1 MILRFLQLG
10 AHYLATSTA
19 KLVLTVKLAG
29 ALRKA
34 LRGTVSRIMSQVAIL
49 RCLKKPLAASDCVE
63 LDIPIRS
70 FVSILIPCHN
80 AERWVA
86 QAVESALAQTWLQK
100 EVLVVD
106 DGSQDGSLD
115 AIKKFGDRIRWE
127 TGPNRGGNAARNRL
141 LKLARGEWLQYLDA
155 DDYLLPDK
163 VAKQI
168 HFVSLHSQTDVVF
181 GPLTLEYSTQGE
193 VRREPAGIP
202 EPHDPWVLL
211 AR

>member
-10 AHYLATSTA
+10 AHFLATSTA

-127 TGPNRGGNAARNRL
+127 TGPNRGGNHTRNRL
-141 LKLARGEWLQYLDA
+141 LELARGEWLQYLDA

-163 VAKQI
+163 IERQVEFLAA
-168 HFVSLHSQTDVVF
+168 HPATDIVF
-181 GPLTLEYSTQGE
+181 GPMTMEYAEKKDSP
-193 VRREPAGIP
+193 RKLLPIP
-202 EPHDPWVLL
+202 
-211 AR
+211 